1 MWTKTDDGSIIDQQG
16 KVIFFSTER
25 FVNDICLGA
34 CCFICGARRGEK
46 TFNDEHIL
54 PRWLL
59 KKYDLFQKTITLP
72 NETTV
77 RYGTYTVSCCQ
88 DCNSLMGNEIETPI
102 SEVVQRGPDAVNDFI
117 ASGHLLKVIIWM
129 GLIFLKTHLK
139 DRFLRLNLD
148 KRLGTERIADG
159 YEWEKLHHVHSVV
172 RCFFTGCF
180 VEREAVGSFLSLP
193 VRTEVSADQFD
204 FADLYYEQTMLL
216 RMGDLAL
223 LTVFDDSGGVLSY
236 FYKRLERITGP
247 VSELQLREIMA
258 EFAFLNLHLRE
269 RPVFYTECDRTRQT
283 CRVVGRRPQLD
294 LSELDMTV
302 RGRLLRH
309 TLRHALNIVRVPGLS
324 ESEVLEEI
332 SSGRFTLL
340 FDDEGNF
347 ITQSV
352 QPI

>member
-25 FVNDICLGA
+25 FVNDICLGN

-77 RYGTYTVSCCQ
+77 RYGTYTVSCCK
-88 DCNSLMGNEIETPI
+88 DCNSLMGREIETPI
-102 SEVVQRGPDAVNDFI
+102 SEVVQGGPDAINDFI

-139 DRFLRLNLD
+139 DRSLSLNLD

-223 LTVFDDSGGVLSY
+223 LTVFDDSGGVL
-236 FYKRLERITGP
+236 
-247 VSELQLREIMA
+247 
-258 EFAFLNLHLRE
+258 
-269 RPVFYTECDRTRQT
+269 
-283 CRVVGRRPQLD
+283 
-294 LSELDMTV
+294 
-302 RGRLLRH
+302 
-309 TLRHALNIVRVPGLS
+309 
-324 ESEVLEEI
+324 
-332 SSGRFTLL
+332 RFC
-340 FDDEGNF
+340 
-347 ITQSV
+347 
-352 QPI
+352 